1 MRVIGGPVSIGFD
14 FRCKIHVASGHD
26 VSGTG
31 AIGIGR
37 VVRDLGRRGT
47 GVGLLRLCGCL
58 MTVVLQQCADGDC
71 GRQTGLR

>member
-1 MRVIGGPVSIGFD
+1 MRLRFGRSRTGCDAGDIRLRVIGGPVSIGFD
-14 FRCKIHVASGHD
+14 FRGKIHVASGHD

-47 GVGLLRLCGCL
+47 GVGLLRLCG
-58 MTVVLQQCADGDC
+58 
-71 GRQTGLR
+71 R